1 MFTLYKMTFYLKFLS
16 LTVKFG
22 PNKNIIL
29 KFFLIKIL
37 NYNKLTNKN
46 KILLEKISLEKIVLE
61 DCYITAE

>member
-1 MFTLYKMTFYLKFLS
+1 MTFYLKFLS

-29 KFFLIKIL
+29 EFFLIKIL
-37 NYNKLTNKN
+37 NYNKLTNRN

>member
-29 KFFLIKIL
+29 KFFFFKIL

-46 KILLEKISLEKIVLE
+46 KILLKKISLEKIVLE

>member
-1 MFTLYKMTFYLKFLS
+1 MTFYLKFLS

-22 PNKNIIL
+22 PNKNIFKI
-29 KFFLIKIL
+29 FFLKIL
-37 NYNKLTNKN
+37 NYNKLTNRN

>member
-1 MFTLYKMTFYLKFLS
+1 MFTLYKMTFYLKFLG

-29 KFFLIKIL
+29 NFFFLIL
-37 NYNKLTNKN
+37 NYNK
-46 KILLEKISLEKIVLE
+46 LEKISLEKIVLE

>member
-1 MFTLYKMTFYLKFLS
+1 MTFYLKFLS

-37 NYNKLTNKN
+37 NYNKLTNRN

>member
-1 MFTLYKMTFYLKFLS
+1 MFTLYKITFYLKFLS

-22 PNKNIIL
+22 PNKNIKS
-29 KFFLIKIL
+29 KFFFIKIL
-37 NYNKLTNKN
+37 SYNKLTNRN

>member
-1 MFTLYKMTFYLKFLS
+1 MTFYLKFLS

>member
-37 NYNKLTNKN
+37 NYNKLTNRN

>member
-1 MFTLYKMTFYLKFLS
+1 MTFYLKFLS

-22 PNKNIIL
+22 PNKNIIF
-29 KFFLIKIL
+29 KIFFLKIL